1 MIDRLADFANGNHAL
16 VRRGRYVDFAIL
28 VGVGDADYIVRI
40 DGGRVA
46 EVRRRR
52 VNIDSGRFAIR
63 APAAIWEEF
72 WRPMPKRD
80 HHDLFSMLAAGL
92 ARIDGDL
99 LPFMQNLQYFKELL
113 AAPRVASV
121 EG

>member
-1 MIDRLADFANGNHAL
+1 MIEKLAEFANGNQAL

-28 VGVGDADYIVRI
+28 VGMGEVDYIVRI
-40 DGGRVA
+40 DSGRVA
-46 EVRRRR
+46 DVRRRR

-72 WRPMPKRD
+72 WKPMPKRD

-99 LPFMQNLQYFKELL
+99 LPFMQNLQYFKDLL
-113 AAPRVASV
+113 AAPRPVAV